1 MVELDNQPS
10 LEEVQHSVDE
20 IYLMHDFIANVWRG
34 IEVPKDWRDAII
46 IHLYKG
52 KVTRKLCGNSRGITL
67 LSVAGKILAFVLILN
82 QSIVDN
88 ILPESQ
94 CGFCPHRGSADMI
107 FTAHQMKEKCYEQ

>member
-52 KVTRKLCGNSRGITL
+52 KVTRKL
-67 LSVAGKILAFVLILN
+67 ILRLNQSIN